1 MDLALIQRD
10 ILTTLINLHGQN
22 RQAIKS
28 EEIAELIDRNP
39 GTIRNQMQSL
49 KALNLVGAVF
59 GRNGGYRATVEAYET
74 LNLEKGG
81 DEVAVPVI
89 RNGVLVKGATA
100 SEIIFDNIM
109 HSNHY
114 GAVIRIIGNIRD
126 FEIGDEVDIGPTP
139 ANNLCIRG
147 NVQGQDFTMG
157 RLILEVT
164 RMISVPKISVK
175 KVARRAISI
184 SPKTSLQDAA
194 KILVNNGVQQALV
207 EDKYPGLI
215 SMSDITRAVAEGR
228 TGLKACEIM
237 TRGFPTINSEELIYE
252 AINMLGRMSASQLI
266 VMEKGMLWGIVTS
279 GDLIKPLVAS

>member
-1 MDLALIQRD
+1 
-10 ILTTLINLHGQN
+10 
-22 RQAIKS
+22 
-28 EEIAELIDRNP
+28 
-39 GTIRNQMQSL
+39 
-49 KALNLVGAVF
+49 
-59 GRNGGYRATVEAYET
+59 
-74 LNLEKGG
+74 
-81 DEVAVPVI
+81 
-89 RNGVLVKGATA
+89 
-100 SEIIFDNIM
+100 M

-114 GAVIRIIGNIRD
+114 GAIIRIIGNIRD
-126 FEIGDEVDIGPTP
+126 FDIGDEVDIGPTP

-175 KVARRAISI
+175 NVARRAISI
-184 SPKTSLQDAA
+184 NPKTSLQDAA
-194 KILVNNGVQQALV
+194 KILVNNGVQEALV

-252 AINMLGRMSASQLI
+252 AINMLGRMSARQLI
-266 VMEKGMLWGIVTS
+266 VVEKGMFWGIVTS